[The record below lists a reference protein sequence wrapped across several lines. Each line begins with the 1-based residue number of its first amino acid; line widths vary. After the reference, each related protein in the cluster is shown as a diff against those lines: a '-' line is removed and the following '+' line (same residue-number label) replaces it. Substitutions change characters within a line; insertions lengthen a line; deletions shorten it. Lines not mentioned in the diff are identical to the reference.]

1 MKYAVAQVDYGGL
14 EATWVQLLK
23 TCDTATNDGDK
34 SDLMW
39 HCHFAS
45 DKDYTKKSIQMSP

>member
-1 MKYAVAQVDYGGL
+1 MDYGGL
-14 EATWVQLLK
+14 ETTWVQLLK